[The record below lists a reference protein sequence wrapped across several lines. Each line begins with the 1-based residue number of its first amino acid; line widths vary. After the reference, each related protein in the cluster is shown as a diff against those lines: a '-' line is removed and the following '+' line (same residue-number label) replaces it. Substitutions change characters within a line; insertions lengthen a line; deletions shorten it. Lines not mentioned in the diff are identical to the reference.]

1 MKNPIVKIRKS
12 YNLTKKE
19 FANLSGVSYD
29 TLSRNEVG
37 LVQQPH
43 KKILKALEELGHD
56 PEKIRSDYKKY
67 KENLQK
73 KALQKG
79 KKGN

>member
-1 MKNPIVKIRKS
+1 MGQCHYVV
-12 YNLTKKE
+12 NLTKKE

-43 KKILKALEELGHD
+43 RKIIKALEELGHN
-56 PEKIRSDYKKY
+56 PEKILADYKTY
-67 KENLQK
+67 KDNLQK
-73 KALQKG
+73 KAL
-79 KKGN
+79 KKAKNAN